1 MMIDTCITTRMDI
14 RMRMTLD
21 HTTQLVIQ
29 EDKLMQKRLRHQLF
43 LILKH
48 LLVQIAVVEIEPD
61 PEKETRLGHQE
72 EEA

>member
-1 MMIDTCITTRMDI
+1 
-14 RMRMTLD
+14 
-21 HTTQLVIQ
+21 
-29 EDKLMQKRLRHQLF
+29 MQKRLRYQLF